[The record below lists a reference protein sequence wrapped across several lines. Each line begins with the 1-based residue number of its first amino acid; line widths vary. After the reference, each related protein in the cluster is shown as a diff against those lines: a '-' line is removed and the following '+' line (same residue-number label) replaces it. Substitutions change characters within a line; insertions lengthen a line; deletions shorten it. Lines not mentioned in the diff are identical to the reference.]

1 MTGPD
6 AAYAALDPSRDW
18 GPYRLA
24 LTRAC
29 KWCKAR
35 PGQACV
41 TPSNGLPLTQGDRV
55 HPSRLEA
62 P

>member
-1 MTGPD
+1 MNSD
-6 AAYAALDPSRDW
+6 AAFAALDPDRDW

-24 LTRAC
+24 LTRSC
-29 KWCKAR
+29 PWCKAR
-35 PGQACV
+35 PGQPCV
-41 TPSNGLPLTQGDRV
+41 TKGRSIPLTEGNRV